1 MKRKQKMA
9 IDTARRHE
17 ILYQDMFYVQVY
29 ASKNDLSLSETS
41 MTDTIRI
48 KRAQEDKI
56 LDVIYSKWK
65 AFFNDVV

>member
-1 MKRKQKMA
+1 MA